1 MLQKLIY
8 HQIRMMKEYVN
19 KHGINII
26 TPGLSPLQIHRKNIW
41 MLSKL
46 PKIFLKFQNSH
57 LEKFQVVWDRDSVHF
72 YKENINIKI

>member
-26 TPGLSPLQIHRKNIW
+26 TPGLSPLQIHRKNI
-41 MLSKL
+41 
-46 PKIFLKFQNSH
+46 
-57 LEKFQVVWDRDSVHF
+57 
-72 YKENINIKI
+72 

>member
-1 MLQKLIY
+1 
-8 HQIRMMKEYVN
+8 MMVEYVN
-19 KHGINII
+19 KHEINII
-26 TPGLSPLQIHRKNIW
+26 TPGLSLLQIHWKNIW

-46 PKIFLKFQNSH
+46 HKIFLKFQNSH